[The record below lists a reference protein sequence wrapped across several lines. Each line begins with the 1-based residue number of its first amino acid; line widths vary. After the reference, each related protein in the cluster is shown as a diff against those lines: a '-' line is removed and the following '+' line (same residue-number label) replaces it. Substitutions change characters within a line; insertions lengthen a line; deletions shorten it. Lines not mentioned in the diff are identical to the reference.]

1 MKDLKLG
8 ITGSGSIIATQ
19 EQMENRLKMVE
30 ARGNPDAT
38 KAYDEVKTFL
48 SGMQKNVTVRVKH
61 GSGTGELALG
71 KQSGIARL
79 FKGDRSE
86 LTAKTLHKT
95 VAERFG
101 RVAGD
106 KFDAALRDNEGRL
119 DLHRDKVLAAFRQ
132 VESEMGVD
140 KLTGAF
146 QRHDFGT
153 LQNGQ
158 AIAAFKR
165 GYPKPNDSVERDGM
179 KLSARFFGD
188 IVTRGRVDYEDGA
201 LSIRRNLE
209 DYDPEINFITLKRFF
224 MEKLGIAPEDKER
237 MQNAM
242 NNVLCFFEQ
251 STYITASGEACD
263 RLGFPSGVY
272 NDDLYF
278 RGVISV
284 EGTDL
289 VMKRDIRAELKE
301 MVLQGTGFFAR
312 ETGWRYQA
320 EDQFRLPMQSTY
332 VPHAEF
338 KLDALVDARRVEYAE
353 RGQREVA
360 VGD

>member
-8 ITGSGSIIATQ
+8 ITGSGSNIATL
-19 EQMENRLKMVE
+19 EHMKKEFHRVK
-30 ARGNPDAT
+30 APGRPDDT
-38 KAYDEVKTFL
+38 KAYDELKTFL
-48 SGMQKNVTVRVKH
+48 SGIQKNVTVRVKH

-86 LTAKTLHKT
+86 LTAMTLSKM

-101 RVAGD
+101 VSAGLH
-106 KFDAALRDNEGRL
+106 FENALRDNEGRF

-132 VESEMGVD
+132 VESMLRVD
-140 KLTGAF
+140 NLTGVF

-153 LQNGQ
+153 LQDDQ

-165 GYPKPNDSVERDGM
+165 GYPKPDASVELDGM
-179 KLSARFFGD
+179 KLSARFYGD
-188 IVTRGRVDYEDGA
+188 IVPRSRVDYEGGA
-201 LSIRRNLE
+201 LTIRRNIE
-209 DYDPEINFITLKRFF
+209 DYNPQINFITLKRFF

-251 STYITASGEACD
+251 NTYFGAANEACV
-263 RLGFPSGVY
+263 RLGFDPGLE
-272 NDDLYF
+272 DDLVHF

-289 VMKRDIRAELKE
+289 VMKRDIRADLKE
-301 MVLQGTGFFAR
+301 LIHEKFLKI

-320 EDQFRLPMQSTY
+320 EDHFRVPMQSIY

>member
-1 MKDLKLG
+1 M
-8 ITGSGSIIATQ
+8 
-19 EQMENRLKMVE
+19 
-30 ARGNPDAT
+30 
-38 KAYDEVKTFL
+38 
-48 SGMQKNVTVRVKH
+48 TVRVKH

-86 LTAKTLHKT
+86 LTAMTLSKM

-101 RVAGD
+101 VSAGLN
-106 KFDAALRDNEGRL
+106 FEGALRDNEGRF

-132 VESEMGVD
+132 VESMLRVD
-140 KLTGAF
+140 NLTGVF

-153 LQNGQ
+153 LQDDQ

-165 GYPKPNDSVERDGM
+165 AYPKPDASMELDGM
-179 KLSARFFGD
+179 KLSARFYGD
-188 IVTRGRVDYEDGA
+188 IVPRSRVDYEGGA
-201 LSIRRNLE
+201 LTIRRNIE
-209 DYDPEINFITLKRFF
+209 DYDPQINFITLKRFF

-251 STYITASGEACD
+251 TTYLTAADEACV
-263 RLGFPSGVY
+263 RLGFLAGLQ
-272 NDDLYF
+272 NDLIHF

-289 VMKRDIRAELKE
+289 VMKRDIRSDLKE
-301 MVLQGTGFFAR
+301 GLLDQKGRLLLR

-320 EDQFRLPMQSTY
+320 EDQFRVPMQSIY